1 MTVKKAIKKSFIVK
15 NDKGLHTR
23 PATEIVKCLAKFK
36 SNITLQ
42 YGELTVNGKSLLG
55 IMMLA
60 AECGASINVEVCGE
74 DAKECLKTLLDLAE
88 KKFHMKY

>member
-1 MTVKKAIKKSFIVK
+1 MTVKKTIKKFFIVK

-55 IMMLA
+55 IMMLFM
-60 AECGASINVEVCGE
+60 G
-74 DAKECLKTLLDLAE
+74 LKTFPIRSRKTSYNDSNDVRYLLDVPNR
-88 KKFHMKY
+88 